1 MTTSAFHGVGRKKR
15 VGDRNGS
22 GYWMTPQDSRFSS
35 SAMGRLDDDN
45 GFVQSPSSASRR
57 RTENWNPIDPRLK
70 LCRNMLPDGGIAKT
84 ATTTAAT
91 LSSRRWR
98 RCHPQR
104 FYKTTSLAFILF
116 FLISWI
122 SSFGTAQAVFAPL
135 FKHCPTSNKNADAY
149 RPLREN
155 ESKIYNR

>member
-15 VGDRNGS
+15 VEDRNGS

-35 SAMGRLDDDN
+35 SVMGRLDDD
-45 GFVQSPSSASRR
+45 VQSPSSASRR
-57 RTENWNPIDPRLK
+57 RTENWNPIDPRLR

-104 FYKTTSLAFILF
+104 FYKTTSSLAFILC
-116 FLISWI
+116 FLISWM

-135 FKHCPTSNKNADAY
+135 FSHCPTSNKNADAY